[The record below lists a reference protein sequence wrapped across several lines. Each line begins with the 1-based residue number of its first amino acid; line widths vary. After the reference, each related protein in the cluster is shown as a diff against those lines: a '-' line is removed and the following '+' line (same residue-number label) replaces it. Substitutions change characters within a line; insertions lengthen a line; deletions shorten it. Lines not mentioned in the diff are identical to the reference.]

1 MIRRASA
8 ANRSLPRGVWRS
20 VMAGMVGLWRLAAFL
35 SNGVRQVF
43 VVPATVLWR
52 ATAVLVVGL
61 WRACVV
67 AFSWLPKSLAL
78 VRFWLRRTSA
88 IVDKEMRQLFRERL
102 TLGMIVGLP
111 LIQIILFGYA
121 INMDVRHMPA
131 GLVDHANTSMSR
143 QLASA
148 LEATQ
153 VLDFVR
159 RSGEAPELLDEMR
172 RGAVRTVL
180 YIPADF
186 ERRLGDGTR
195 PVAQLMVDASDP
207 ARINA
212 VERIARY
219 LPSPRAQ
226 PGQFSMNLAVRNYY
240 NPEQRSAVQIVPA
253 LVGVILN
260 FTMIVFTAVAVV
272 REREHGNLEFLIT
285 TPVRN
290 YELMLGKIAP
300 YILIGLAQVTIV
312 FFAGTWL
319 FRVPSTGSLLDLY
332 LASLVF
338 VAATLGMGLSISTF
352 ARSQFQAI
360 QGSIFFMLPML
371 LLSGFMF
378 PFDGMPKIA
387 QWIGLLF
394 PLTHFVE
401 VLRGIIL
408 RGATLGDMA
417 VRMYAISGL
426 FVVSMLVPILR
437 FTKRLD

>member
-1 MIRRASA
+1 M
-8 ANRSLPRGVWRS
+8 NR
-20 VMAGMVGLWRLAAFL
+20 F
-35 SNGVRQVF
+35 
-43 VVPATVLWR
+43 
-52 ATAVLVVGL
+52 
-61 WRACVV
+61 
-67 AFSWLPKSLAL
+67 
-78 VRFWLRRTSA
+78 RRTAA
-88 IVDKEMRQLFRERL
+88 IVDKEIRQLFRERM

-121 INMDVRHMPA
+121 INMDVRHVPA

-143 QLASA
+143 QLVSA
-148 LEATQ
+148 LEASQ

-159 RSGEAPELLDEMR
+159 RSAEVPELLGEMR

-186 ERRLGDGTR
+186 ERRLIDGNR

-212 VERIARY
+212 TERIAQY
-219 LPSPRAQ
+219 LPADRIQGPQ
-226 PGQFSMNLAVRNYY
+226 LDMKLAIRNYY
-240 NPEQRSAVQIVPA
+240 NPERRSAVQIVPA
-253 LVGVILN
+253 LIGVILN
-260 FTMIVFTAVAVV
+260 FTMMIFTAVAVV
-272 REREHGNLEFLIT
+272 RERERGNLEFLIT

-312 FFAGTWL
+312 FFAGIWL
-319 FRVPSTGSLLDLY
+319 FRVPVVGSLLDLY
-332 LASLVF
+332 LGSLVF
-338 VAATLGMGLSISTF
+338 VAATLGIGLSISTF

-360 QGSIFFMLPML
+360 QGAIFFMLPML

-378 PFDGMPKIA
+378 PFDGMPEVA

-401 VLRGIIL
+401 VIRGIIL
-408 RGATLGDMA
+408 RGATIGDMA
-417 VRMYAISGL
+417 VQMYAISGL
-426 FVVSMLVPILR
+426 FVVSMLVPVLR
-437 FTKRLD
+437 FAKRLD